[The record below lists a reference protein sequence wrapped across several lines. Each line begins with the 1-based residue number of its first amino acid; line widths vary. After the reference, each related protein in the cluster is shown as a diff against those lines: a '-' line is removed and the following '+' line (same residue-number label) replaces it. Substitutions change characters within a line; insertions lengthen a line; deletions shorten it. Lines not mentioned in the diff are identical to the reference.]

1 MKYGLPYKGSK
12 NKLAER
18 IVRLLPKR
26 TNLVDLFCGGCAVS
40 HAALVMGKYEHIHI
54 NDLNWMAPTLFIDAL
69 NGKYNNDTRW
79 ISREDFFRLR
89 DTDPYVAVVWS
100 FGNNLR
106 DYLYSQEIEPLKKA
120 IHYAIFF
127 SDYSLGKALGHDLS
141 FIDPIK
147 DVQRRYVAV
156 KRYFSQYGHFQQQSL
171 ERGGYDASRTL
182 CSDSKTQLYSG
193 GQSTAPV
200 MVHGRTETPRLQSAE
215 AVCRLNTNLQSFGGG
230 KRVSQIGS
238 DRKKAQYLSEYH
250 PLERSMGG
258 GCSTDKTSGPR
269 NCNTRNVSTGCLQS
283 KKKKICK
290 RPWEAE
296 HRERAN
302 SIAQASVSG
311 ASAQSAN
318 HQGGGQNLP
327 ITSSVLDYAEVEIP
341 KDSVIYCD
349 IPYEGTNVYNGAE
362 HFDYERF
369 YDWAER
375 QTEPV
380 FISSYQMPPDRF
392 DCIQEWS
399 HRSTLNDRLNNAV
412 TERIFVP
419 RHQAERGNIVKQL
432 SLDLFS
438 E

>member
-127 SDYSLGKALGHDLS
+127 SDYSFGKALGHDLS

-156 KRYFSQYGHFQQQSL
+156 KRYFSQYGHFQQQSI
-171 ERGGYDASRTL
+171 EGGHDASRTL
-182 CSDSKTQLYSG
+182 CSDSKAQLNSG
-193 GQSTAPV
+193 
-200 MVHGRTETPRLQSAE
+200 
-215 AVCRLNTNLQSFGGG
+215 
-230 KRVSQIGS
+230 
-238 DRKKAQYLSEYH
+238 
-250 PLERSMGG
+250 
-258 GCSTDKTSGPR
+258 
-269 NCNTRNVSTGCLQS
+269 
-283 KKKKICK
+283 
-290 RPWEAE
+290 
-296 HRERAN
+296 
-302 SIAQASVSG
+302 G
-311 ASAQSAN
+311 ASA
-318 HQGGGQNLP
+318 
-327 ITSSVLDYAEVEIP
+327 SVRLEA
-341 KDSVIYCD
+341 
-349 IPYEGTNVYNGAE
+349 T
-362 HFDYERF
+362 ER
-369 YDWAER
+369 
-375 QTEPV
+375 
-380 FISSYQMPPDRF
+380 
-392 DCIQEWS
+392 
-399 HRSTLNDRLNNAV
+399 RLNISRNITLSKGQWVGAQPTKQAALGTATHGMYQPGVCNQKKKNLQATLGSRAPRASQQHCTGFSIGSVSTVCQPSRGGRICPSQAV
-412 TERIFVP
+412 CLTMP
-419 RHQAERGNIVKQL
+419 RWRYPRTA
-432 SLDLFS
+432 
-438 E
+438 

>member
-100 FGNNLR
+100 FGNNMR
-106 DYLYSQEIEPLKKA
+106 SYLYSQEIEPLKKA

-156 KRYFSQYGHFQQQSL
+156 KRYFSQYGHFQQQSI
-171 ERGGYDASRTL
+171 GGRARCKSNTML
-182 CSDSKTQLYSG
+182 GQQGSTQ
-193 GQSTAPV
+193 
-200 MVHGRTETPRLQSAE
+200 
-215 AVCRLNTNLQSFGGG
+215 FGGG
-230 KRVSQIGS
+230 KRISQIGS

-258 GCSTDKTSGPR
+258 YSTDKQATLGTATHGMYQPGVCNQKKNMQATLGSRAPR
-269 NCNTRNVSTGCLQS
+269 ASQQHCTGFSIGSVSTVCQPSRGGSSCPSQAVCL
-283 KKKKICK
+283 
-290 RPWEAE
+290 
-296 HRERAN
+296 
-302 SIAQASVSG
+302 
-311 ASAQSAN
+311 
-318 HQGGGQNLP
+318 
-327 ITSSVLDYAEVEIP
+327 T
-341 KDSVIYCD
+341 
-349 IPYEGTNVYNGAE
+349 
-362 HFDYERF
+362 
-369 YDWAER
+369 
-375 QTEPV
+375 
-380 FISSYQMPPDRF
+380 MPR
-392 DCIQEWS
+392 W
-399 HRSTLNDRLNNAV
+399 RY
-412 TERIFVP
+412 P
-419 RHQAERGNIVKQL
+419 RTA
-432 SLDLFS
+432 
-438 E
+438 